1 MRVLLGIYCIV
12 IFLSLVGCAQKH
24 KLEAYPILQ
33 NAQDDGDKTDPIRN
47 SIQGEMRALTD
58 DGLYVSDEHGIYV
71 KTDGKPIIAILD
83 ELAYKSRMNYT
94 IVTPLPKARLTIFD
108 LQDSDKPWN
117 ERRSMRFETVNELFV
132 FLEKEMNR
140 QASIDDRKVSN
151 YKISMTDDGVIVKS
165 TEEYYEFSYK
175 KIFLY
180 NLTVEEAQK
189 SINEFFFKDDLIP
202 HSFVPIE
209 AQNALIIQSIPEI
222 LDEIGEV
229 IHAIDSNVPQVMIE
243 SQVFEYDDSIGRRIG
258 MALDYSNTNEDITFG
273 IKTIFGENITDLL
286 PQVFANYNNV
296 ERKQSLLTALA
307 LQDRDGGVKIM
318 AEPRLVLKP
327 GKQAFINLNTV
338 KYVIVSGVNYSDLK
352 QIDTGIVFKIT
363 PTILSDST
371 ILLDIHLEQSEFIP
385 TNEEDIV
392 QSINKNVV
400 NTSIVVNDGEL
411 VSIGGIYIEKSSKF
425 ASGIPLLRDI
435 PGIGFIFGSQSNDS
449 LRMMVEF
456 MIRPTIKNLYSR
468 SQEIKKRTIDV
479 YNKNLRDREQ
489 N

>member
-1 MRVLLGIYCIV
+1 MRIVVLLSFAAI
-12 IFLSLVGCAQKH
+12 LSVFTGCAQKH
-24 KLEAYPILQ
+24 KLDAYPILQ
-33 NAQDDGDKTDPIRN
+33 DTQEQSSRVDAIKN
-47 SIQGEMRALTD
+47 SVQGEMRSLAD
-58 DGLYVSDEHGIYV
+58 DGLFVSDEHGIYV

-94 IVTPLPKARLTIFD
+94 IVTPLPKARLSIFD
-108 LQDSDKPWN
+108 PRDASRPWN
-117 ERRSMRFETVNELFV
+117 ERRSMNFSTVNELFV

-151 YKISMTDDGVIVKS
+151 YDISMTDDGIIVKS
-165 TEEYYEFSYK
+165 TEQYYEFSYK

-180 NLTVEEAQK
+180 NLTVDEAQK

-202 HSFVPIE
+202 HSFVPIA
-209 AQNALIIQSIPEI
+209 AQNALIIQTIPEV

-258 MALDYSNTNEDITFG
+258 MALDYSNTNEDVTFG
-273 IKTIFGENITDLL
+273 IKTIFGEGITDSL
-286 PQVFANYNNV
+286 PQFFANYNNT

-371 ILLDIHLEQSEFIP
+371 ILLDINLEQSEFIP

-435 PGIGFIFGSQSNDS
+435 PGIGFIFGSQTNDS
-449 LRMMVEF
+449 MRMMVEF

-468 SQEIKKRTIDV
+468 SQEFKKRTINL
-479 YNKNLRDREQ
+479 YNKNLQNSEQ
-489 N
+489 K